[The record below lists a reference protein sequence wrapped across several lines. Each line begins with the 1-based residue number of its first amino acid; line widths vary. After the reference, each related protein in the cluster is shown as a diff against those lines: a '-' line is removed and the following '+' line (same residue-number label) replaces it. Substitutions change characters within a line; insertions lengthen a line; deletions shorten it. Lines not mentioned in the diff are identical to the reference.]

1 MIERRLAIIIAGL
14 TVFFTSAV
22 LWNVF
27 APSTRRPSRAAPVDS
42 TSVVVARADTA
53 VAPARGTGDGT
64 VSQGG
69 QSPAPLAPP
78 VSAGTSGPS
87 YMELLARSETR
98 RRIRA
103 SAGYTYLNEVVAQSE
118 DSMLHRW
125 DNRIFSPVKVY
136 LGPGTAANFQTG
148 FLDAVRSAFQR
159 WQEVG
164 VPVRFNLDADSTS
177 AEVRFRWRLQFEIQR
192 TGQTD
197 LSWDQDG
204 HLVSGVVTLAQV
216 LDARVREGALVEK
229 LEGGAVRCFA
239 CGHRCLVRP
248 GRRGICKVRFN
259 KDGTLYVPA
268 GYVAA
273 LQCDP
278 TEKKPFFHAL
288 PGSDTLTFG
297 MLGCDFPCG
306 YCQNWI
312 TSPALRGDAAGG

>member
-14 TVFFTSAV
+14 TVFFVSAV

-27 APSTRRPSRAAPVDS
+27 TPSRHRPPRAAPVDS

-53 VAPARGTGDGT
+53 VAPARGPGDTT
-64 VSQGG
+64 VSRGG

-125 DNRIFSPVKVY
+125 DNRIFTPVRVF
-136 LGPGTAANFQTG
+136 LGPGTAANFQPG
-148 FLDAVRSAFQR
+148 FLDAVRGAFQR
-159 WQEVG
+159 WQEAG

-177 AEVRFRWRLQFEIQR
+177 AEVRFHWRLQFEIQR

-197 LSWDQDG
+197 LTWDQDG
-204 HLVSGVVTLAQV
+204 HLVSGVVTLATFDPAGRPLAV
-216 LDARVREGALVEK
+216 DDVRVVALHEIGHLIGLDHSSDSTDIM
-229 LEGGAVRCFA
+229 FA
-239 CGHRCLVRP
+239 MT
-248 GRRGICKVRFN
+248 KVRDLSP
-259 KDGTLYVPA
+259 KDIASALLLYQLPPGTL
-268 GYVAA
+268 
-273 LQCDP
+273 
-278 TEKKPFFHAL
+278 
-288 PGSDTLTFG
+288 
-297 MLGCDFPCG
+297 
-306 YCQNWI
+306 
-312 TSPALRGDAAGG
+312 R

>member
-1 MIERRLAIIIAGL
+1 MIERRLAFIIAGL
-14 TVFFTSAV
+14 TVFFVSAV
-22 LWNVF
+22 LWNLF
-27 APSTRRPSRAAPVDS
+27 TPSTHRPPRAARVDS
-42 TSVVVARADTA
+42 TSMVVVRADTA
-53 VAPARGTGDGT
+53 VAPARGTLDTT
-64 VSQGG
+64 VSRGG

-204 HLVSGVVTLAQV
+204 HLVSGVVTLATFDPAGRPLAGDDV
-216 LDARVREGALVEK
+216 RVVALHEIGHLIGLDHSSDSTDIM
-229 LEGGAVRCFA
+229 FA
-239 CGHRCLVRP
+239 MT
-248 GRRGICKVRFN
+248 KVR
-259 KDGTLYVPA
+259 DLSPRDIASALLLYQLP
-268 GYVAA
+268 
-273 LQCDP
+273 
-278 TEKKPFFHAL
+278 
-288 PGSDTLTFG
+288 PGS
-297 MLGCDFPCG
+297 
-306 YCQNWI
+306 
-312 TSPALRGDAAGG
+312 LR

>member
-1 MIERRLAIIIAGL
+1 MIVRRLAIIIAGL

-27 APSTRRPSRAAPVDS
+27 APSTRRLSRAAPVDS
-42 TSVVVARADTA
+42 TSVVVARADT
-53 VAPARGTGDGT
+53 VAAPGRGTGDGT

-159 WQEVG
+159 WQEDG
-164 VPVRFNLDADSTS
+164 VPVPFDPAGRPLAGDDVRVVALHEIGHLIGLDHSSDSTDIMF
-177 AEVRFRWRLQFEIQR
+177 AMTKVR
-192 TGQTD
+192 D
-197 LSWDQDG
+197 LSPRDIA
-204 HLVSGVVTLAQV
+204 S
-216 LDARVREGALVEK
+216 AL
-229 LEGGAVRCFA
+229 L
-239 CGHRCLVRP
+239 
-248 GRRGICKVRFN
+248 
-259 KDGTLYVPA
+259 LYQLP
-268 GYVAA
+268 
-273 LQCDP
+273 
-278 TEKKPFFHAL
+278 
-288 PGSDTLTFG
+288 PGS
-297 MLGCDFPCG
+297 
-306 YCQNWI
+306 
-312 TSPALRGDAAGG
+312 LR

>member
-42 TSVVVARADTA
+42 TSVVVARADT
-53 VAPARGTGDGT
+53 VAAPGRGTGDGT

-125 DNRIFSPVKVY
+125 DNRIFTPVRVF
-136 LGPGTAANFQTG
+136 LGPGTAANFQPG
-148 FLDAVRSAFQR
+148 FLDAVRGAFQR
-159 WQEVG
+159 WQEAG

-177 AEVRFRWRLQFEIQR
+177 AEVRFHWRLQFEIQR

-197 LSWDQDG
+197 LTWDQDG
-204 HLVSGVVTLAQV
+204 HLVSGVVTLATFDPAGRPLAV
-216 LDARVREGALVEK
+216 DDVRVVALHEIGHLIGLDHSSDSTDIM
-229 LEGGAVRCFA
+229 FA
-239 CGHRCLVRP
+239 MT
-248 GRRGICKVRFN
+248 KVR
-259 KDGTLYVPA
+259 DLSPRDIASALLLYQLP
-268 GYVAA
+268 
-273 LQCDP
+273 
-278 TEKKPFFHAL
+278 
-288 PGSDTLTFG
+288 PGS
-297 MLGCDFPCG
+297 
-306 YCQNWI
+306 
-312 TSPALRGDAAGG
+312 LR

>member
-42 TSVVVARADTA
+42 TSVVVARADT
-53 VAPARGTGDGT
+53 VAAPGRGTGDGT

-204 HLVSGVVTLAQV
+204 HLVSGVVTLATFDPAGRPLAGDDV
-216 LDARVREGALVEK
+216 RVVALHEIGHLIGLDHSSDSTDIM
-229 LEGGAVRCFA
+229 FA
-239 CGHRCLVRP
+239 MT
-248 GRRGICKVRFN
+248 KVR
-259 KDGTLYVPA
+259 DLSPRDIASALLLYQLP
-268 GYVAA
+268 
-273 LQCDP
+273 
-278 TEKKPFFHAL
+278 
-288 PGSDTLTFG
+288 PGS
-297 MLGCDFPCG
+297 
-306 YCQNWI
+306 
-312 TSPALRGDAAGG
+312 LR

>member
-42 TSVVVARADTA
+42 TSVVVARADT
-53 VAPARGTGDGT
+53 VAAPGRGTGDGT

-148 FLDAVRSAFQR
+148 FLDAVRGAFQR

-204 HLVSGVVTLAQV
+204 HLVSGVVTLATFDPAGRPLAGDDV
-216 LDARVREGALVEK
+216 RVVALHEIGHLIGLDHSSDSTDIM
-229 LEGGAVRCFA
+229 FA
-239 CGHRCLVRP
+239 MT
-248 GRRGICKVRFN
+248 KVRDLSP
-259 KDGTLYVPA
+259 KDIASALLLYQLP
-268 GYVAA
+268 
-273 LQCDP
+273 
-278 TEKKPFFHAL
+278 
-288 PGSDTLTFG
+288 PGS
-297 MLGCDFPCG
+297 
-306 YCQNWI
+306 
-312 TSPALRGDAAGG
+312 LR

>member
-42 TSVVVARADTA
+42 TSVVVARADT
-53 VAPARGTGDGT
+53 VAAPGRGTGDGT

-164 VPVRFNLDADSTS
+164 VPVGFNLDADSTS

-204 HLVSGVVTLAQV
+204 HLVSGVVTLATFDPAGRPLAGDDV
-216 LDARVREGALVEK
+216 RVVALHEIGHLIGLDHSSDSTDIM
-229 LEGGAVRCFA
+229 FA
-239 CGHRCLVRP
+239 MT
-248 GRRGICKVRFN
+248 KVR
-259 KDGTLYVPA
+259 DLSPRDIASALLLYQLP
-268 GYVAA
+268 
-273 LQCDP
+273 
-278 TEKKPFFHAL
+278 
-288 PGSDTLTFG
+288 PGS
-297 MLGCDFPCG
+297 
-306 YCQNWI
+306 
-312 TSPALRGDAAGG
+312 LR

>member
-42 TSVVVARADTA
+42 TSVVVARADT
-53 VAPARGTGDGT
+53 VAAPGRGTGDGT

-125 DNRIFSPVKVY
+125 DNRIFTPVRVF
-136 LGPGTAANFQTG
+136 LGPGTAANFQPG
-148 FLDAVRSAFQR
+148 FLDAVRGAFQR
-159 WQEVG
+159 WQEAG

-177 AEVRFRWRLQFEIQR
+177 AEVRFHWRLQFEIQR

-197 LSWDQDG
+197 LTWDQDG
-204 HLVSGVVTLAQV
+204 HLVSGVVTLATFDPAGRPLAV
-216 LDARVREGALVEK
+216 DDVRVVALHEIGHLIGLDHSSDSTDIM
-229 LEGGAVRCFA
+229 FA
-239 CGHRCLVRP
+239 MT
-248 GRRGICKVRFN
+248 KVRDLSP
-259 KDGTLYVPA
+259 KDIASALLLYQLPPGTL
-268 GYVAA
+268 
-273 LQCDP
+273 
-278 TEKKPFFHAL
+278 
-288 PGSDTLTFG
+288 
-297 MLGCDFPCG
+297 
-306 YCQNWI
+306 
-312 TSPALRGDAAGG
+312 R

>member
-42 TSVVVARADTA
+42 TSVVVARADT
-53 VAPARGTGDGT
+53 VAAPGRGTGDGT

-125 DNRIFSPVKVY
+125 DNRIVNPVRVF
-136 LGPGTAANFQTG
+136 LGPGTAANFQPG
-148 FLDAVRSAFQR
+148 FLDAVRGAFQR
-159 WQEVG
+159 WQEAG
-164 VPVRFNLDADSTS
+164 VPVRFNLDADSAS
-177 AEVRFRWRLQFEIQR
+177 AEVYFRWRLQFEIQR

-197 LSWDQDG
+197 LTWDQDG
-204 HLVSGVVTLAQV
+204 HLVSGVVTLATFDPAGHALAV
-216 LDARVREGALVEK
+216 DDVRVVAVHEIGHLIGLDHSSDSTDIM
-229 LEGGAVRCFA
+229 FA
-239 CGHRCLVRP
+239 MT
-248 GRRGICKVRFN
+248 KVRDLSP
-259 KDGTLYVPA
+259 KDIASALLLYQLP
-268 GYVAA
+268 
-273 LQCDP
+273 
-278 TEKKPFFHAL
+278 
-288 PGSDTLTFG
+288 PGS
-297 MLGCDFPCG
+297 
-306 YCQNWI
+306 
-312 TSPALRGDAAGG
+312 LR